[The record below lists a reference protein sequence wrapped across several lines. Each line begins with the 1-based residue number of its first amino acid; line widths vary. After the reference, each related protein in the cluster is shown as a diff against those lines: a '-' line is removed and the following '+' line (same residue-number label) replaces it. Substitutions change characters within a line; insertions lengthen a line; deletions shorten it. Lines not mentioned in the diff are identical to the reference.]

1 MPPNETNRRAELADA
16 IATIVLEHGL
26 DALALRGLA
35 ARLST
40 SGRMLLYHFGTKDA
54 LVRAV
59 LGRLSER
66 MAVLQDAAA
75 AGARDT
81 PGRFLHDMMQAGL
94 DPARAPFLRVWTDV
108 IVRAA
113 RDEAPYREIANG
125 TVKAWLDWITGR
137 LLPSPER
144 EAQAAA
150 VLAIME
156 GITLLETAC
165 PGTTEQARRLLPAL
179 LDRSDYLATRSRT
192 QTPEGL
198 ASGR

>member
-1 MPPNETNRRAELADA
+1 MPAKETARRAELVEAV
-16 IATIVLEHGL
+16 ATIVLEEGL

-59 LGRLSER
+59 LACISGR

-75 AGARDT
+75 AGAPES

-113 RDEAPYREIANG
+113 RGEAPYREVADG
-125 TVKAWLDWITGR
+125 TVRAWLDWIVGR
-137 LLPSPER
+137 LLPSPDN
-144 EAQAAA
+144 EAKAAA

-156 GITLLETAC
+156 GITILEMAR

-179 LDRSDYLATRSRT
+179 LDRS
-192 QTPEGL
+192 
-198 ASGR
+198 